1 MWPLLYMLVVF
12 VSYFFCKSF
21 GVSTYQFLTE
31 YYFVSL
37 YNFHVS
43 RAISFSYKKKY
54 SFHNMKLIKQF

>member
-37 YNFHVS
+37 YNFLS
-43 RAISFSYKKKY
+43 AGQ
-54 SFHNMKLIKQF
+54 FHSVIRKSILFII